1 MHLRP
6 MCVEHGARQGY
17 SCYSRKAWRM
27 KAVLEFQYPED
38 EQRLQHAMK
47 GTEYYDALCEID
59 NILAMPYTKAEAYT
73 KIKAVVFKTLEGV

>member
-1 MHLRP
+1 
-6 MCVEHGARQGY
+6 
-17 SCYSRKAWRM
+17 M
-27 KAVLEFQYPED
+27 KAVLEFEYPED

-59 NILAMPYTKAEAYT
+59 NILTMPYTKAEAYT